1 MTRWTY
7 EGKEVKSHDDLD
19 PLCTDI
25 VYCIYYTNGQ
35 MYFGKKTVR
44 SKSTLPA
51 RKRKPR
57 ENAVQIT
64 KHVLRNEYGMILTT
78 VKARKE
84 ARARGLKA
92 KAEPYEEVITNK
104 PFLDYVGS
112 SKETEG
118 LEIAA
123 KEIIYQ
129 CSTKQTATYLEAM
142 LLFDVNAL
150 IDPIYVNSNILGSFF
165 DNALEGLIET
175 KEK

>member
-7 EGKEVKSHDDLD
+7 EGKEIKSHEDLD

-35 MYFGKKTVR
+35 MYFGKKRVR
-44 SKSTLPA
+44 AMRRLKPTKAQLA
-51 RKRKPR
+51 IRK
-57 ENAVQIT
+57 NYV
-64 KHVLRNEYGMILTT
+64 
-78 VKARKE
+78 RKE
-84 ARARGLKA
+84 IKDL
-92 KAEPYEEVITNK
+92 

-150 IDPIYVNSNILGSFF
+150 IDPLYVNSNILGSFF
-165 DNALEGLIET
+165 DSALNGLIE
-175 KEK
+175 KPVPQVEEEKLDLDQ

>member
-7 EGKEVKSHDDLD
+7 EGKEIKSHEDLD

-35 MYFGKKTVR
+35 MYFGKKRVR
-44 SKSTLPA
+44 AMRRLKPTKAQLA
-51 RKRKPR
+51 IRK
-57 ENAVQIT
+57 NYV
-64 KHVLRNEYGMILTT
+64 
-78 VKARKE
+78 RKE
-84 ARARGLKA
+84 IKDL
-92 KAEPYEEVITNK
+92 

-150 IDPIYVNSNILGSFF
+150 VDPLYVNSNILGSFF

-175 KEK
+175 KET